1 MRTHPSEKRWK
12 TAQSKRWVT
21 RSSFQLIN
29 YTQHSIAPPPPLHHL
44 FATTSCYIDMSASK
58 KEKAAAG
65 TPKLTGFK
73 GWRRVSPKEA
83 QTIADA
89 AMDLSSAISQSPPAK
104 KKLSLGKAATAW
116 SKHQKQLK
124 SHKKQQQQGK
134 ALHGRHDPRAAFVR
148 IGYSNNIV
156 AEFIII
162 VDAHIVYKFYPC

>member
-1 MRTHPSEKRWK
+1 
-12 TAQSKRWVT
+12 
-21 RSSFQLIN
+21 
-29 YTQHSIAPPPPLHHL
+29 
-44 FATTSCYIDMSASK
+44 MSASK

-124 SHKKQQQQGK
+124 SHKKQQQRSISPIRRGRPRKQQNLCVRTSTDGQQMPMPMYDTAWASLGFAEQTEQSLPNQPVGDASSTSNKYSTGMAKLSSQPAKEK
-134 ALHGRHDPRAAFVR
+134 AQ
-148 IGYSNNIV
+148 
-156 AEFIII
+156 
-162 VDAHIVYKFYPC
+162 